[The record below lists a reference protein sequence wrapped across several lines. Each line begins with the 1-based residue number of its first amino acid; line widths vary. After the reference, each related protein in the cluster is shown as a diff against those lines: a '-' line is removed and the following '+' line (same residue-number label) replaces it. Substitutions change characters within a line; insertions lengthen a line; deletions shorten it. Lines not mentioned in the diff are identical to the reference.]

1 MKRATEALVK
11 SAQQV
16 KEREDEA
23 NVQVN
28 KRMVGGVAQVIH
40 NIECLFPL
48 RLFIF
53 YLPEDPLN
61 IACCGS
67 AQTPKLV
74 MSDC

>member
-1 MKRATEALVK
+1 MK

-40 NIECLFPL
+40 NIECVFPL

-53 YLPEDPLN
+53 YLSKDPQN
-61 IACCGS
+61 IAYCSS

-74 MSDC
+74 ISSRYIFP

>member
-1 MKRATEALVK
+1 MK

-53 YLPEDPLN
+53 YLPEDSRN
-61 IACCGS
+61 IACYLS
-67 AQTPKLV
+67 A
-74 MSDC
+74 

>member
-40 NIECLFPL
+40 NFECVFPL

-53 YLPEDPLN
+53 YLSEDPQS
-61 IACCGS
+61 I

-74 MSDC
+74 MSSCYIFP